1 MKTRLLRAIFGSLLM
16 CSADVAVAQD
26 YPSRPIR
33 LIHTGAPGAT
43 NDVVARLVAQRMAA
57 DLGQQ
62 FLVEARPQGAGIPAT
77 QSVTISPP
85 DGYTVMFTNTGT
97 HSISPAIY
105 KTLPYDIFRDF
116 DPVTVLATVPF
127 ALVVNKDVPA
137 NSIGELIALLKKEPG
152 KYLFASSGKGTPGHL
167 AAELFKMRAGVEGVH
182 VPYRGA
188 GPAIVDLLAGRVHI
202 LFDNPPSVLPHI
214 QSGAVRALATTGGAR
229 LEILPNLPTLVEV
242 GISGADL
249 ASWYGLAMPK
259 GAPGRVIERL
269 NAAAVIAVKDAEV
282 ARRLT
287 ELGAVLWGSSPAE
300 MTEFMQRQLPKWRA
314 VVEAAGVTPD

>member
-1 MKTRLLRAIFGSLLM
+1 MEIRWLGCLVGALLLSGTASLK
-16 CSADVAVAQD
+16 SQD

-33 LIHTGAPGAT
+33 VVHTGAPGAT
-43 NDVVARLVAQRMAA
+43 NDVVARLVAQRMSSE
-57 DLGQQ
+57 LGQQ
-62 FLVEARPQGAGIPAT
+62 LIVEARPQGAGIPAT
-77 QSVTISPP
+77 QSVVIAAP

-105 KTLPYDIFRDF
+105 KSLPYDIFRDF

-127 ALVVNKDVPA
+127 VLVVNKDVPA
-137 NSIGELIALLKKEPG
+137 NSVAELIALLKKEPG
-152 KYLFASSGKGTPGHL
+152 KLVFASSGKGTPGHL
-167 AAELFKMRAGVEGVH
+167 AAELFKMRAQVDGVH

-214 QSGAVRALATTGGAR
+214 QSGAVRALATTATSR
-229 LEILPNLPTLVEV
+229 LAILPDLPTLIEL

-249 ASWYGLAMPK
+249 TSWYGFATPK
-259 GAPGRVIERL
+259 GTPAPVIERL
-269 NAAAVIAVKDAEV
+269 NGAAVKAVKDPEV
-282 ARRLT
+282 AKRLG

-300 MTEFMQRQLPKWRA
+300 MTAFMQQQLPKWRA
-314 VVEAAGVTPD
+314 VVEAAGVTAD